1 MGISLFAK
9 IAQARKRFA
18 ELGIKPTGEGGGGRF
33 KYFDLEDI
41 LPAATPI
48 NAEIGILPVCSFTSD
63 LATLTVYDTET
74 GAELKLTSPMSTA
87 KLSGCHEVQNLGA
100 VETYIKR
107 YLYQNLYDVV
117 NNDQLDGSDDIGKPN
132 KPEAKPAKKQPAP
145 ERASR
150 TEIPPFALKPEEYS
164 RYIGKL
170 IKDTSVTA
178 DEVKQHIEGLGKAKA
193 SELTYEEFK
202 RLVDALEDA
211 ISNEPG

>member
-1 MGISLFAK
+1 MSLTLFAK

-87 KLSGCHEVQNLGA
+87 KLSGCHDVQNLGA

-132 KPEAKPAKKQPAP
+132 KPPKKQSAP
-145 ERASR
+145 PKGQTTPEV
-150 TEIPPFALKPEEYS
+150 PPFALEPGEYAKYLA
-164 RYIGKL
+164 RL
-170 IKDTSVTA
+170 IKGTTVTMN
-178 DEVKQHIEGLGKAKA
+178 EVKSYIDGLGKERA
-193 SELTYEEFK
+193 SELTYEEFMK
-202 RLVDALEDA
+202 LVDALKDTVQ
-211 ISNEPG
+211 NEPD